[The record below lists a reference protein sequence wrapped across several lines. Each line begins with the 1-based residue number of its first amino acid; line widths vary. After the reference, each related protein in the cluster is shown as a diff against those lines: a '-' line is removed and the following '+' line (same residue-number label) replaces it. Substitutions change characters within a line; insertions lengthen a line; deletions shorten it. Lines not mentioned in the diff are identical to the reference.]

1 MQLMVS
7 MNETDESSVPISEMI
22 AMEDR
27 LLPKDL
33 RYSLS
38 RFRGGLQE
46 WKGLSILIESLIQTG
61 SCTVNESRG
70 EIVAE
75 YDSEVNIVL
84 RFVEMLRK
92 RLEWLGHD
100 GELEAWESGR
110 SLAGEAHL
118 EVYAR
123 HKSNPRWQLRACVR
137 ATGSHGLPI
146 TDLATSFVLWANSN
160 FPLIPEQLSFAISQV
175 KNFDNLEEFEEE
187 QERQR
192 QNTEERRERYRK
204 IMLAKFESSQR
215 EETMRRRIENAISSS
230 SSLGWRDLISQRDE
244 LLSQSRIS
252 RLGTVE
258 DAVMKSMDELLL
270 VQNSFEETV

>member
-1 MQLMVS
+1 MQFTVLMI
-7 MNETDESSVPISEMI
+7 ETDESSVPISEMM
-22 AMEDR
+22 AMEDG

-38 RFRGGLQE
+38 RLRGGLQE
-46 WKGLSILIESLIQTG
+46 WKGLSILIESLIQTE

-92 RLEWLGHD
+92 RLDWLGHD

-123 HKSNPRWQLRACVR
+123 HKSDPRWQVRACVR

-160 FPLIPEQLSFAISQV
+160 FPLIPEQLNIAISQV
-175 KNFDNLEEFEEE
+175 KNFENLEEFEEE
-187 QERQR
+187 LERQR
-192 QNTEERRERYRK
+192 QDSVQRRERYRK
-204 IMLAKFESSQR
+204 MRLAEFESSQR
-215 EETMRRRIENAISSS
+215 KEAMRRKIENALCST
-230 SSLGWRDLISQRDE
+230 SSLGWRDLISEREE
-244 LLSQSRIS
+244 LSRQSRIS

-270 VQNSFEETV
+270 IRKPIGGKD